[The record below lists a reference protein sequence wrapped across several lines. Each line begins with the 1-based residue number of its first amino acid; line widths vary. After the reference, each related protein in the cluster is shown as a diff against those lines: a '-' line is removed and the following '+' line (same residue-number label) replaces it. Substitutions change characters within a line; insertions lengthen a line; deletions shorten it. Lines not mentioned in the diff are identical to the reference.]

1 MSLVALV
8 RCESYDPP
16 EVRKGLERAFA
27 LLGGPER
34 FVKKGEKILLKP
46 NLLAAA
52 PPEKCVTTHPAVFR
66 AAAEILA
73 DVGARLT
80 YGDSP
85 AVGSTT
91 RCAEKAGIVE
101 EARRLGL
108 AAADFARGETVSF
121 EMATQNR
128 RFVLARGVLDAEGIV
143 SLPKFKTHGLEKV
156 TGALK
161 NQFGCIPGMRKAE
174 FHMKLPDAFDFAR
187 MLVDLTRFVRP
198 RLYVLD
204 AVWAMEGNGPRN
216 GKPRK
221 LSVLALSDDCV
232 ALDAT
237 ACRLIG
243 LDPGSVPTIRLGEE
257 CGAGTSRESRIR
269 VVGDEL
275 DSLKVADFD
284 VDRGPVRPFRRMGLS
299 RFVTNRLVARPC
311 IAEERCVKCGVCV
324 ETCPARPKALAWP
337 GGDRSAPPAYDSGRC
352 IRCYCCQ
359 EVCPEGAIR
368 LEEPLA
374 RKALNLF
381 ARGRI

>member
-1 MSLVALV
+1 MPLVALV
-8 RCESYDPP
+8 RCESYDPS
-16 EVRKGLERAFA
+16 EVRKTLEKAFA

-73 DVGARLT
+73 DVGARLA

-85 AVGSTT
+85 AVGSAA
-91 RCAEKAGIVE
+91 RCAEKAGIAE
-101 EARRLGL
+101 EARKLGL

-121 EMATQNR
+121 EQARQNR
-128 RFVLARGVLDAEGIV
+128 RFVLARGVLHAEGIV

-161 NQFGCIPGMRKAE
+161 NQFGCVPGMRKAE

-221 LSVLALSDDCV
+221 LNVLALSDDCV

-243 LDPGSVPTIRLGEE
+243 LDPRSVPTIRLGEE
-257 CGAGTSRESRIR
+257 CGAGTFREHEIL
-269 VVGDEL
+269 VVGEDL
-275 DSLKVADFD
+275 VSLRVPDFD

-311 IAEERCVKCGVCV
+311 IVEERCVKCGVCV

-337 GGDRSAPPAYDSGRC
+337 GRDRSAPPVYDYSRC